1 MIKRLL
7 QEEKMTLTDICMPN
21 RGASKYIKPILTDIK
36 GEINNNTIKVG
47 DFNTVLTSVERSS
60 R

>member
-7 QEEKMTLTDICMPN
+7 KEEKMTLTDICTPN

-36 GEINNNTIKVG
+36 GEINNTIKVR

>member
-1 MIKRLL
+1 
-7 QEEKMTLTDICMPN
+7 MTLTDICTPN

-36 GEINNNTIKVG
+36 GEINNTIKA

>member
-7 QEEKMTLTDICMPN
+7 EEEKMTLTDICMPN

-47 DFNTVLTSVERSS
+47 DFNTVLTSVER
-60 R
+60 